1 MSGVVWAAI
10 AGVLFGVF
18 QSVNRVTLVAMD
30 VYASTFV
37 QLVVC
42 SLFMMGALA
51 VQGAGLRGLTASAAG
66 NFAVAGLIH
75 FVAGWT
81 LLNASQKRVG
91 AARTSPLIATTPLF
105 AVVVAWLTLD
115 EVPDAIELVGMA
127 MIVAGVYVTRI
138 GELRPAR
145 VQAVTGAP
153 RAAASGAT
161 HSAGSDATHG
171 AADRA
176 PITRSIPGL
185 GAAFAWAVSPI
196 FIRNG
201 LAEVDRPVLGV
212 TVGVLAATVAYALVL
227 VGRRRGGVLGT
238 ASRGALVG
246 KVLAGVLVGLATWTR
261 WYSLSLTTVAAVLSL
276 ALLSVPTVI
285 VLAPVLA
292 GRRLERITVP
302 VVAGAGLVVVGAL
315 VLIVGG

>member
-18 QSVNRVTLVAMD
+18 QSVNRVTLVDMD

-51 VQGAGLRGLTASAAG
+51 VQGGGLEGLSVSAGA

-75 FVAGWT
+75 FVGGWT
-81 LLNASQKRVG
+81 LLNLSQKRLG

-105 AVVVAWLTLD
+105 AVVIAWLTLD
-115 EVPDAIELVGMA
+115 EVPGALELAGMA
-127 MIVAGVYVTRI
+127 TIVAGVYVTRI
-138 GELRPAR
+138 DELRSAR
-145 VQAVTGAP
+145 LRVPVGAGGRP
-153 RAAASGAT
+153 TSGA
-161 HSAGSDATHG
+161 AGPV
-171 AADRA
+171 
-176 PITRSIPGL
+176 PIAWSIFGL

-201 LAEVDRPVLGV
+201 LDEIDRPVLGV
-212 TVGVLAATVAYALVL
+212 TVGVLAATAAYGLVL
-227 VGRRRGGVLGT
+227 VGRRRRAVLGS
-238 ASRGALVG
+238 ASRGALAG
-246 KVLAGVLVGLATWTR
+246 KVVAGVLVGLATWTR
-261 WYSLSLTTVAAVLSL
+261 WYALSLTTVAAVLSL

-285 VLAPVLA
+285 VLAPALA
-292 GRRLERITVP
+292 GRRLERVTLSVVSGAAL
-302 VVAGAGLVVVGAL
+302 VVAGAL
-315 VLIVGG
+315 VLIVQG